1 MVAPK
6 AASKARVEQ
15 EPTDELLVERVKAG
29 DKAAFGV
36 LVQRYERRVLRQA
49 FSRLRNEQ
57 EALDV
62 CQDAFVKAYRN
73 IDQFQGNS
81 GFYTWLYRIVHNRCI
96 DITRRAGRGPTIDID
111 DLRDP
116 SPEGG
121 LGLEGGRLA
130 SKFAEPEAAY
140 RSQEFWD
147 EYSRALEGLS
157 EKHREIFQLYHDD
170 GMSYQDIADHLD
182 IKIGTVMSRLHHA
195 RHNLQAALRRYFT
208 RK

>member
-1 MVAPK
+1 MEAPSL
-6 AASKARVEQ
+6 ASKASVEQ
-15 EPTDELLVERVKAG
+15 EPTDEVLVERVKAG
-29 DKAAFGV
+29 DKAAFGI

-111 DLRDP
+111 DLRDSP
-116 SPEGG
+116 SDDS
-121 LGLEGGRLA
+121 GRLA

>member
-1 MVAPK
+1 MEAPSS
-6 AASKARVEQ
+6 ASKARVEQ
-15 EPTDELLVERVKAG
+15 EPTDEVLVERVKAG
-29 DKAAFGV
+29 DKAAFGI

-111 DLRDP
+111 DLRDSP
-116 SPEGG
+116 SDDS
-121 LGLEGGRLA
+121 GRLA